1 MKKQMIVIA
10 VSTMLGTLSV
20 AHADSLSMAQAKAF
34 SVSGG
39 QTESQFTGS
48 AAPSWGIS
56 GSLNSNQAGASSG
69 HGATST
75 YSSSTNISGAAGQGN
90 VQTFSGGGSMG
101 GGFAA
106 FRAYKGGE
114 Y

>member
-10 VSTMLGTLSV
+10 VSMIGVLTG